1 MNKTII
7 LFLLIPLM
15 SCDLKS
21 VDKNYDP
28 ELKLKELGV
37 KLSNPSSP
45 VANYVNVVR
54 SGNLLFL
61 SGKGPLKDDGNY
73 IKGKVG
79 TDLTIEQGYEAA
91 RLTGINQL
99 SVLKSTLGN
108 LKKVKRI
115 VKVLGMVNSSSEF
128 TDHPKVINGCSDL
141 MVEVFGQKGK
151 HARAAV
157 GMVSLPSDIAV
168 EIEMIV
174 EIE

>member
-7 LFLLIPLM
+7 LFLFITLIA
-15 SCDLKS
+15 CDLKS
-21 VDKNYDP
+21 VDLNYDP
-28 ELKLKELGV
+28 ESKLKELGI
-37 KLSNPSSP
+37 KLSNPSNP

-79 TDLTIEQGYEAA
+79 TDLTIEQGYDAA

-115 VKVLGMVNSSSEF
+115 VKVLGMVNCSSEF
-128 TDHPKVINGCSDL
+128 TDHPKVINGYSDL

-157 GMVSLPSDIAV
+157 GMISLPSDIAV

>member
-1 MNKTII
+1 MNKLII
-7 LFLLIPLM
+7 LSLFIALM
-15 SCDLKS
+15 SCNLNS
-21 VDKNYDP
+21 VDNNYDP
-28 ELKLKELGV
+28 ESKLKELGV
-37 KLSNPSSP
+37 ELSNPSSP

-61 SGKGPLKDDGNY
+61 SGKGPLKNDGNY

-79 TDLTIEQGYEAA
+79 IDLTIEQGYEAA

-115 VKVLGMVNSSSEF
+115 VKVFGMVNCSSEF
-128 TDHPKVINGCSDL
+128 TDHPKVINGYSDL

>member
-7 LFLLIPLM
+7 LFLFITLM

-21 VDKNYDP
+21 VDNNYDP
-28 ELKLKELGV
+28 ESKLKELGV
-37 KLSNPSSP
+37 KLSNPSNP

-79 TDLTIEQGYEAA
+79 TNLTIEQGYEAA

-115 VKVLGMVNSSSEF
+115 VKVFGMVNCSSEF
-128 TDHPKVINGCSDL
+128 TDHPKVINGYSDL

>member
-1 MNKTII
+1 
-7 LFLLIPLM
+7 M

-21 VDKNYDP
+21 VDNNYDP
-28 ELKLKELGV
+28 ESKLKELGV
-37 KLSNPSSP
+37 KLSNPSNP

-115 VKVLGMVNSSSEF
+115 VKVLGMVNCSSEF
-128 TDHPKVINGCSDL
+128 TDHPKVINGYSDL

-157 GMVSLPSDIAV
+157 GMVSLPSNIAV

>member
-7 LFLLIPLM
+7 LFLLISLM

-108 LKKVKRI
+108 
-115 VKVLGMVNSSSEF
+115 F
-128 TDHPKVINGCSDL
+128 
-141 MVEVFGQKGK
+141 
-151 HARAAV
+151 
-157 GMVSLPSDIAV
+157 
-168 EIEMIV
+168 
-174 EIE
+174 

>member
-168 EIEMIV
+168 EIKMIV

>member
-1 MNKTII
+1 MCIRDS
-7 LFLLIPLM
+7 LISLM

-37 KLSNPSSP
+37 KLFNPSSP

-128 TDHPKVINGCSDL
+128 TDHPKVINGYSDL

-157 GMVSLPSDIAV
+157 GVVSLPSDIAV

>member
-1 MNKTII
+1 
-7 LFLLIPLM
+7 M
-15 SCDLKS
+15 SCNLNS
-21 VDKNYDP
+21 VDNNYDP
-28 ELKLKELGV
+28 ESKLKELGV
-37 KLSNPSSP
+37 ECVELYCTPNG
-45 VANYVNVVR
+45 NVVR

-79 TDLTIEQGYEAA
+79 IDLTIEQGYEAA

-115 VKVLGMVNSSSEF
+115 VKVLGMVNCSSEF
-128 TDHPKVINGCSDL
+128 TDHPKVINGYSDL

-157 GMVSLPSDIAV
+157 GMVSLPSNIAV